1 MNLSDFAEKTL
12 DLALRASEQAEV
24 YIASGWEVPVS
35 FEANKLK
42 RLEASETRGVALRLV
57 AGGKIGLASTT
68 RLEEPEKLVEDAL
81 AVAQFGAEAKFELP
95 AEIPSGGVKI
105 YDPGLSALE
114 TEKMVELARGMI
126 EQVLAAYPEVLCDVG
141 LSKSEGEVTILNSRG
156 GRAAYRKT
164 LLSATLHINRIRD
177 TDMLDIYE
185 SDASCF
191 LDLDF
196 KALVEKALE
205 KIRLAERIVSPPV
218 GQVPVI
224 FTPKGAAGTLFE
236 SLEMALNGKL
246 VWQGA
251 SLLKDRLGEKVFDER
266 ISIYDDGRVE
276 GAVPSVPFDDEGIA
290 TRRNALV
297 ENGVVRAFYYDLQT
311 AGLSGKE
318 STGNAAR
325 SLSGHPSPSLHT
337 VIFPPGDT
345 PYKSMLEDI
354 KEGLLVD
361 QTMGGWAGNTLAG
374 EFSANVHLGYRV
386 ERGELVGRVKDTMVA
401 GNVFAALKALA
412 AVGDEAIWVGRS
424 IQIPYLYFP
433 SLGVASKE

>member
-1 MNLSDFAEKTL
+1 MELSDFAEKTL
-12 DLALRASEQAEV
+12 DLARRASEQAEV

-42 RLEASETRGVALRLV
+42 RLEASETRGVALRLI
-57 AGGKIGLASTT
+57 AGGRIGLASTT

-95 AEIPSGGVKI
+95 AKIPSGGVKI

-126 EQVLAAYPEVLCDVG
+126 EQVLAAYPDVLCDVG
-141 LSKSEGEVTILNSRG
+141 LSKSEGEVTIFNSRG

-164 LLSATLHINRIRD
+164 LLSAMLHINRIRD

-191 LDLDF
+191 LDLDC

-224 FTPKGAAGTLFE
+224 FTPKGAIGTLFE

-251 SLLKDRLGEKVFDER
+251 SPLKDRLGEKVFDER
-266 ISIYDDGRVE
+266 ISIYDDGQVE

-290 TRRNALV
+290 TRHNALV

-325 SLSGHPSPSLHT
+325 SLSGHPSPGLHT

-345 PYKSMLEDI
+345 PYKAMLEDI

-386 ERGELVGRVKDTMVA
+386 ERGELIGRVKDTMVA
-401 GNVFAALKALA
+401 GNVFAAMKALA

-433 SLGVASKE
+433 SLGVAGKE